1 MGESDA
7 GSEGDAKGFE
17 FLKRCLAYLNLTQEG
32 LRNIIIFS
40 EASECCS

>member
-17 FLKRCLAYLNLTQEG
+17 FVIKLFGYLNLTQEG
-32 LRNIIIFS
+32 WRNIIIFS

>member
-17 FLKRCLAYLNLTQEG
+17 FVIKLFGIPQPHAGRMEEHHY
-32 LRNIIIFS
+32 F
-40 EASECCS
+40 